1 MIVNFK
7 YTETFIS
14 SLKELGIGRKQA
26 NLLLEK
32 YEKHLHPFPEC
43 CSIPEYLQDIGVTR
57 YRGYL
62 SPENYTILYT
72 YEIAENTIISHAII
86 HQRQDMMRL
95 LFNRMIER

>member
-32 YEKHLHPFPEC
+32 YEKHLHPFP
-43 CSIPEYLQDIGVTR
+43 IPEYLQDIGVTR

>member
-32 YEKHLHPFPEC
+32 YEKHLHPSPEC
-43 CSIPEYLQDIGVTR
+43 YSIPEYLQDIGVTR